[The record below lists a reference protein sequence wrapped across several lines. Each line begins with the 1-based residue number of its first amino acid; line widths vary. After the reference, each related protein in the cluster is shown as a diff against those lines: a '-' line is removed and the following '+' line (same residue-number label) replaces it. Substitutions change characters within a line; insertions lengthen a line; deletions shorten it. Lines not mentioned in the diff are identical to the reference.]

1 MPTGVPTAARSVTPG
16 PGRSSFD
23 HPREI
28 EITTQAHSVHAH
40 PGGRSS
46 TREVLGTFLDALGH
60 AGHTATV
67 PDLYAMGFRSVPALE
82 EGGHCCGVKFPLTF
96 ASLPSPVTFAR

>member
-23 HPREI
+23 HPR
-28 EITTQAHSVHAH
+28 H
-40 PGGRSS
+40 GR
-46 TREVLGTFLDALGH
+46 A

-67 PDLYAMGFRSVPALE
+67 PDLYAMGFRSVLTLE